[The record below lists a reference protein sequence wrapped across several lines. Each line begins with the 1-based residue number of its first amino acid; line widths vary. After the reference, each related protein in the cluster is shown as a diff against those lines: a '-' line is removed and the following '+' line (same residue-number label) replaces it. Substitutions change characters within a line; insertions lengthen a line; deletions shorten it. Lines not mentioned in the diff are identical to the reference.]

1 MTIGF
6 IIVPILSV
14 ICLPFMIDS
23 TDYDDENQ
31 STEDSSNESQAN
43 LNDSLS
49 LLDDQDDD
57 QNQLPTDDI
66 LSF

>member
-1 MTIGF
+1 
-6 IIVPILSV
+6 
-14 ICLPFMIDS
+14 MIDS